1 MHHVN
6 SMATVQYHTRFC
18 IGGQVLSHPHPSEAV
33 HDIVTGGE
41 PLLPIEAQT
50 LQRHLFFVSSLIHD
64 RRIGQAPGRNVN
76 LCCVQRHC
84 PQRVHFFH
92 RAFLSTWEAT
102 QADDMGPGEGCVTG
116 LRQAQ
121 TKQDSPEPH
130 HFCWGGLVLIS
141 HQGGLSLTTA
151 CRWPLAGLHF
161 IKSPTVQLVDNLGR

>member
-6 SMATVQYHTRFC
+6 SMATAQYHTRFC

-64 RRIGQAPGRNVN
+64 RRIGQALGRNVN

-84 PQRVHFFH
+84 PQGSIFFTEPSCPRGKRH
-92 RAFLSTWEAT
+92 RPMIWVPEKVASLDCAR
-102 QADDMGPGEGCVTG
+102 
-116 LRQAQ
+116 LRQSRTVQ
-121 TKQDSPEPH
+121 
-130 HFCWGGLVLIS
+130 
-141 HQGGLSLTTA
+141 
-151 CRWPLAGLHF
+151 
-161 IKSPTVQLVDNLGR
+161 SPTIFAGEVWYSFLTKVDSH